1 MEFDP
6 KERIFLIKGTEV
18 NLLGQKSTINGRL
31 WHQNGID
38 VIFQSNWYGVD
49 SLKGIEM
56 RISIDGTITYIG
68 LNNAKN
74 PEVTPISAIKR
85 NITDMS
91 TYEYEVKYNNGKN
104 IKSLNITIIFDLVNK
119 LANIK
124 GAEVDKTG
132 KQTELNVDL
141 SVKKTA

>member
-1 MEFDP
+1 
-6 KERIFLIKGTEV
+6 
-18 NLLGQKSTINGRL
+18 
-31 WHQNGID
+31 
-38 VIFQSNWYGVD
+38 
-49 SLKGIEM
+49 M

-132 KQTELNVDL
+132 KQTELNVDS